1 MGGNDNEGGRL
12 ILIEMTVAHNALTG
26 QQNISS
32 RVPYC
37 IMCSAENLTPG
48 NIQRRYSRN
57 SDNVMLVKVK
67 LSL

>member
-1 MGGNDNEGGRL
+1 MGGNGDDGSRL
-12 ILIEMTVAHNALTG
+12 ILIEIAVAHNALTG

-37 IMCSAENLTPG
+37 ILCSAKNLTPG